1 MVAITATSYATPPSQ
16 AWQGRARLEQ
26 VRREADRAEANAR
39 QLRAQADQAE
49 QEVGKDNDRVR
60 AVSAQVAQSDSTYSS
75 SLRQQMA
82 SRQARQT
89 QGALVPV
96 ATVAA
101 NGFAFSSNPLQ
112 SRSGSLLNQL
122 A

>member
-16 AWQGRARLEQ
+16 AWQGRARLDQ
-26 VRREADRAEANAR
+26 ARREADSAEANAR

-49 QEVGKDNDRVR
+49 QEAAKGQDKVR

-75 SLRQQMA
+75 TLRQQIA
-82 SRQARQT
+82 ATQSRRA
-89 QGALVPV
+89 QGTLAPV

-101 NGFAFSSNPLQ
+101 NGFAFSSNPL
-112 SRSGSLLNQL
+112 SKGVFFLIY
-122 A
+122 